1 MSEMDWSK
9 MSMATMWRDWVV
21 KSEQQWSEAMS
32 RMLKNET
39 TGGALTRQIDE
50 ARMMHKMFGEMAQ
63 MSLAAANLPSRTD
76 FEALDERLG
85 RIEDGMSGMQA
96 ELARLR
102 AALAGSRAI
111 APAAGAAPTRTRRP
125 VHKAAAVASPTKTR
139 A

>member
-32 RMLKNET
+32 RMLKNKT

-63 MSLAAANLPSRTD
+63 MALAAANLPSRTD

-85 RIEDGMSGMQA
+85 RIEDGMSGTQA

-102 AALAGSRAI
+102 AALAGSGAI
-111 APAAGAAPTRTRRP
+111 ASAAGAAPTRTRRP
-125 VHKAAAVASPTKTR
+125 VRKAAAVASPTKTS